1 MIVPLSAQLP
11 RLHSDIAV
19 QAANDEDER
28 RGRTAP
34 DTMLHEAGAVQQPLS
49 APAAVLAGLTA
60 LVLVSVQE
68 LWRIVRHV
76 NVIAHESAHAVV
88 GSSFGRQVSSM
99 KVNRDGTGATGLSP
113 GSGPGFVIAGIV
125 GYLGP
130 SAFGLGAAK
139 LISVG
144 HSVAVLWLAMVAL
157 ALVLVVLRTPFGF
170 AAVIGTGFLIFLVA
184 RYATLGGQIF
194 VAYVIAWLLLESGV
208 RVVVEHGRG
217 AEDARYL
224 ASTTRIPRLIWAGL
238 WLTGAV
244 FALAIG
250 GSLLV

>member
-1 MIVPLSAQLP
+1 MKGTGAP
-11 RLHSDIAV
+11 
-19 QAANDEDER
+19 
-28 RGRTAP
+28 AP
-34 DTMLHEAGAVQQPLS
+34 DTMLHEMGALQAPLS
-49 APAAVLAGLTA
+49 APAAVLAGLVA
-60 LVLVSVQE
+60 LGAVCVQE
-68 LWRIVRHV
+68 FWLIVRHV

-88 GSSFGRQVSSM
+88 GSSFGRQVSFM

-113 GSGPGFVIAGIV
+113 GSGPGFVIAGMV

-144 HSVAVLWLAMVAL
+144 HSVAVLWLALLVL
-157 ALVLVVLRTPFGF
+157 ALLLPVLRTPFGF
-170 AAVIGTGFLIFLVA
+170 AAVLGTGFLVFLVA

-194 VAYVIAWLLLESGV
+194 VAYVIAWLLLLSGV
-208 RVVVEHGRG
+208 RVVIEHGRSAG
-217 AEDARYL
+217 DARDL
-224 ASTTRIPRLIWAGL
+224 AQATHVPRLIWSGL
-238 WLTGAV
+238 WLVGSV

>member
-1 MIVPLSAQLP
+1 
-11 RLHSDIAV
+11 
-19 QAANDEDER
+19 
-28 RGRTAP
+28 
-34 DTMLHEAGAVQQPLS
+34 MLHEAGAVQLPLP
-49 APAAVLAGLTA
+49 APAAVLAGLIA

-99 KVNRDGTGATGLSP
+99 KVNSDGTGATGLSP
-113 GSGPGFVIAGIV
+113 GSGPGFVIAGTV

-144 HSVAVLWLAMVAL
+144 HSVAVLWLALVAL
-157 ALVLVVLRTPFGF
+157 ALVLVVLRTPFGW
-170 AAVIGTGFLIFLVA
+170 AAVISTGFLIFLVA

-194 VAYVIAWLLLESGV
+194 AAYVIAWLLLLSGV
-208 RVVVEHGRG
+208 RVVIEHGRG

-224 ASTTRIPRLIWAGL
+224 AATTRIPRLIWAGL
-238 WLTGAV
+238 WLTGSV

>member
-1 MIVPLSAQLP
+1 MIVPLSAHLL
-11 RLHSDIAV
+11 RLHSDITV
-19 QAANDEDER
+19 QAANDEDDG

-34 DTMLHEAGAVQQPLS
+34 ETMLHEAGAVQLPLP
-49 APAAVLAGLTA
+49 APAAVLAGLIA

-99 KVNRDGTGATGLSP
+99 KVNSDGTGATGLSP
-113 GSGPGFVIAGIV
+113 GSGPGFVIAGTV

-144 HSVAVLWLAMVAL
+144 HSVAVLWLTLVAL
-157 ALVLVVLRTPFGF
+157 ALVLVVLRTPFGW
-170 AAVIGTGFLIFLVA
+170 AAVISTGFLIFLVA

-194 VAYVIAWLLLESGV
+194 AAYVIAWLLLLSGV
-208 RVVVEHGRG
+208 RVVIEHGRG

-224 ASTTRIPRLIWAGL
+224 AATTRIPRLIWPACG
-238 WLTGAV
+238 
-244 FALAIG
+244 
-250 GSLLV
+250 

>member
-1 MIVPLSAQLP
+1 
-11 RLHSDIAV
+11 
-19 QAANDEDER
+19 
-28 RGRTAP
+28 
-34 DTMLHEAGAVQQPLS
+34 MLHEAGAVQLPLS
-49 APAAVLAGLTA
+49 APAAVLAGLVALA
-60 LVLVSVQE
+60 LVCVQE
-68 LWRIVRHV
+68 LWLIVRHV

-125 GYLGP
+125 CYLGP

-144 HSVAVLWLAMVAL
+144 HSIAVLWLALVAL

-170 AAVIGTGFLIFLVA
+170 AAVIVTGFLIFLVA

-194 VAYVIAWLLLESGV
+194 VAYVIAWLLLVSGV
-208 RVVVEHGRG
+208 RVVIEHGRS
-217 AEDARYL
+217 ASDARYL
-224 ASTTRIPRLIWAGL
+224 ASTTWIPRLIWVGL
-238 WLTGAV
+238 WLTGSV

>member
-1 MIVPLSAQLP
+1 MKGPGAS
-11 RLHSDIAV
+11 
-19 QAANDEDER
+19 
-28 RGRTAP
+28 AP
-34 DTMLHEAGAVQQPLS
+34 DTMLHEAGAVQMPLS

-60 LVLVSVQE
+60 LAMVCVQE
-68 LWRIVRHV
+68 LWLIVRHV

-88 GSSFGRQVSSM
+88 GSSFGRQVSGM
-99 KVNRDGTGATGLSP
+99 KVNRDGTGATGLIP
-113 GSGPGFVIAGIV
+113 GSGLGFVIAGIV

-170 AAVIGTGFLIFLVA
+170 AAVIVTGFLIFLVA

-194 VAYVIAWLLLESGV
+194 GAYVIAWLLLVSGV
-208 RVVVEHGRG
+208 RVVIEHGRS
-217 AEDARYL
+217 ASDARYL
-224 ASTTRIPRLIWAGL
+224 ASTTRIPRLIWVGL
-238 WLTGAV
+238 WLTGSV